1 MKVPV
6 KNDEIKTFEAVATE
20 MVGFLAHMQYPTS
33 DKTKLPTPINSPKDN
48 TETELLLNRYQME
61 IAYSKQNRILL
72 TGSYGTGKSIIIE
85 KKIEILLENIKDKE
99 IIYYVNFEEKSH
111 LDSIFRVRMKPIEK
125 LKMIKSDFDLSH
137 IIKDKILSK
146 EDDDGIKTIHLMV
159 EEYDTQRLSIR
170 ETSQLNELFENQEQ
184 LKNSIIFIATQPI
197 EISRIA
203 YQKYEGEEEKI
214 LEVKPEMEELSN
226 FHFYNLKYVMRMTKE
241 IHNLARITEK
251 YLNNKSS
258 QFTQNLESD
267 HNGSK
272 TPEGKRRKKC
282 SINTSQDQHLH
293 RRKRADY
300 DEYFSVL
307 GTPNKEKSKSYQR
320 FVTSYRYNLQSQIG
334 HGISGDLPELFR
346 LTELADHLQQI
357 ELIAFFLSNII
368 EINRKRVAIIHFES
382 KSPHWLKQLLCLKHF
397 QGLVINFDAGK
408 FINQHLDQDKQKRE
422 IQEVLVTDF
431 RSVKGLE
438 FSDVLLLLNENEYHC
453 RHFIPEAI
461 TRCMSK
467 LSILLVPC
475 HKEFNQSG
483 TILAIADE
491 WEQINSHRP
500 KNPILKV
507 VKLEF
512 CLDRYCQ
519 NDRDIY
525 CKSESRIFLHTS
537 NKFYGNLQEEIQ
549 NKFVRNWQSDNDKEK
564 KDANIF

>member
-1 MKVPV
+1 M
-6 KNDEIKTFEAVATE
+6 A
-20 MVGFLAHMQYPTS
+20 
-33 DKTKLPTPINSPKDN
+33 
-48 TETELLLNRYQME
+48 ET
-61 IAYSKQNRILL
+61 
-72 TGSYGTGKSIIIE
+72 
-85 KKIEILLENIKDKE
+85 
-99 IIYYVNFEEKSH
+99 
-111 LDSIFRVRMKPIEK
+111 
-125 LKMIKSDFDLSH
+125 
-137 IIKDKILSK
+137 
-146 EDDDGIKTIHLMV
+146 
-159 EEYDTQRLSIR
+159 
-170 ETSQLNELFENQEQ
+170 
-184 LKNSIIFIATQPI
+184 
-197 EISRIA
+197 
-203 YQKYEGEEEKI
+203 
-214 LEVKPEMEELSN
+214 
-226 FHFYNLKYVMRMTKE
+226 
-241 IHNLARITEK
+241 
-251 YLNNKSS
+251 
-258 QFTQNLESD
+258 
-267 HNGSK
+267 
-272 TPEGKRRKKC
+272 
-282 SINTSQDQHLH
+282 
-293 RRKRADY
+293 
-300 DEYFSVL
+300 
-307 GTPNKEKSKSYQR
+307 
-320 FVTSYRYNLQSQIG
+320 VTL
-334 HGISGDLPELFR
+334 
-346 LTELADHLQQI
+346 
-357 ELIAFFLSNII
+357 
-368 EINRKRVAIIHFES
+368 
-382 KSPHWLKQLLCLKHF
+382 HF

-525 CKSESRIFLHTS
+525 CKSESRKFLHTS

-564 KDANIF
+564 QDANIF